1 MRREEVIVTVVAA
14 GKGRSRYH
22 ESGDPAPAPLK
33 LKKGDR
39 VIISRWLRAADIVI
53 DVGGKKMMLV
63 EGRDVVAKI
72 TE

>member
-22 ESGDPAPAPLK
+22 ESGDLVPAPLK